1 MGGAVP
7 LGHAHGSVQHRVDRA
22 GRDVRQEFLRQD
34 RDTGTGMGERAVTV
48 AATQQRQ
55 RHATSRGD
63 LFRQLVE
70 HGRRRAVELPAAMEA
85 TTTLALAAADIAL
98 AGQHGPGE
106 RQVEITIRGRRPQ
119 DLQGEVRVGGNDARL
134 ALLQPREVAGVVL
147 SWEVHD
153 RKLIDNLPF
162 VN

>member
-7 LGHAHGSVQHRVDRA
+7 FGHAHGPIQHRVDRA
-22 GRDVRQEFLRQD
+22 GRHVRQEFLRQD
-34 RDTGTGMGERAVTV
+34 RDTGTGVGERAVTV
-48 AATQQRQ
+48 ATTQQCQ
-55 RHATSRGD
+55 RHATSHGD

-70 HGRRRAVELPAAMEA
+70 HGRRWAVELPAGMGA
-85 TTTLALAAADIAL
+85 TAPLAFAAADMAF

-106 RQVEITIRGRRPQ
+106 RQVESTIRGRRPQ

-153 RKLIDNLPF
+153 RKLIDNLPY